1 MKGRGVT
8 VAMLLV
14 EMGTGE
20 DTGLRGA
27 RVQWDW
33 KFSAADIDL
42 KIRGWWGWWG

>member
-1 MKGRGVT
+1 MG
-8 VAMLLV
+8 MLLV

-33 KFSAADIDL
+33 EFSVADIDL
-42 KIRGWWGWWG
+42 KMGVCVVGEA

>member
-1 MKGRGVT
+1 MG
-8 VAMLLV
+8 MLLV

-33 KFSAADIDL
+33 KFSVADIDL
-42 KIRGWWGWWG
+42 KMGVCVVGGA